1 MNQLELLRVVDFI
14 GRTRT
19 PFVELVTGAEVDASW
34 TITSHLI
41 RSALIDRKITITEL
55 IRGSGLSYGT
65 ASRRIQKLI
74 ESGLIVREV
83 AQETGKSYTLTASPA
98 LRDSFVQ
105 YAHQIKSLLAEA
117 VGQREDSLSDE
128 HYYFGDLHTS
138 ISELLPPEAL
148 RLRLEGTTHALK
160 FLFHDDNYFSSLR
173 DLWTDFRANAGS
185 REDFTLLK
193 LPELYDTL
201 LRNATLPESA
211 FDIVALNF
219 PWLPEFASKELISP
233 LDGTPHG
240 GFVSGSDFHPTV
252 WEAGAWN
259 AQRFG
264 VPLYLT
270 VENLA
275 ARRDLFSDS
284 NTPYPRTLNEL
295 LVSAHRLHAP
305 RRKRHGVSWN
315 AAKGM
320 PIASTFMF
328 LLNAHAGSVLVRQ
341 PQNPPGRKNRGPRQP
356 WLAALDT
363 DAAAATVAFMRE
375 LLSVSSPDVLQF
387 DWNRSMAEF
396 MSGDSALC
404 YLWSMRA
411 ARFEF
416 DLMSKVKGRVHYLPH
431 PNLKG
436 VKCSVPIGG
445 FLLAVPS
452 NLPKER
458 EAVALQA
465 IKWMT
470 SSKAMR
476 TQVRN
481 GFPVAPRFSVSSDPE
496 MSATSP
502 IVGLVDRLAKQD
514 LLSNTMRPITPVYT
528 RIEEVLG
535 EVIHDALSGKTS
547 DKRALAH
554 AQGRMQ
560 ALLAT
565 DARPMRR
572 A

>member
-14 GRTRT
+14 SRTRT
-19 PFVELVTGAEVDASW
+19 PFVSLVAGAEVDASW

-41 RSALIDRKITITEL
+41 RAELIDRKLTVTEL
-55 IRGSGLSYGT
+55 IRASGLSYGA
-65 ASRRIQKLI
+65 ASRRVQKLI
-74 ESGLIVREV
+74 ESGLIVRE
-83 AQETGKSYTLTASPA
+83 AARETGKSYRLTASSA
-98 LRDSFVQ
+98 LRESFVQ

-117 VGQREDSLSDE
+117 VGQRDDSPSDE

-148 RLRLEGTTHALK
+148 RLRLEGASHALK

-219 PWLPEFASKELISP
+219 PWLPEFADKELVSPIDSGLHDGLIS
-233 LDGTPHG
+233 GN
-240 GFVSGSDFHPTV
+240 DFHPSV
-252 WEAGAWN
+252 WETGAWDS
-259 AQRFG
+259 QRFG
-264 VPLYLT
+264 VPLYVT

-275 ARRDLFSDS
+275 ARRDLFSDA
-284 NTPYPRTLNEL
+284 NIPYPRTLKEL
-295 LVSAHRLHAP
+295 LAAARRLHAP

-315 AAKGM
+315 AARGM
-320 PIASTFMF
+320 PIASAFMF
-328 LLNAHAGSVLVRQ
+328 LLNAHAGSVLVKQ
-341 PQNPPGRKNRGPRQP
+341 SDKPGSRKGRIARHP
-356 WLAALDT
+356 WKGGLDT
-363 DAAAATVAFMRE
+363 DAAGATVAFMRD
-375 LLSVSSPDVLQF
+375 LLAVSSPDVLQF

-396 MSGDSALC
+396 MSGNSALC

-416 DLMSKVKGRVHYLPH
+416 DLMSKVKGRVHYMPH

-436 VKCSVPIGG
+436 IKCAVPIGG
-445 FLLAVPS
+445 FLLAIPS

-458 EAVALQA
+458 EAIALQA

-514 LLSNTMRPITPVYT
+514 LLSNTMRPVTPVYT
-528 RIEEVLG
+528 RIEEALG
-535 EVIHDALSGKTS
+535 EEIHDALAGKTS
-547 DKRALAH
+547 DTRALSR
-554 AQGRMQ
+554 AQDRIQ
-560 ALLAT
+560 SLLMADSRST
-565 DARPMRR
+565 RQN
-572 A
+572 